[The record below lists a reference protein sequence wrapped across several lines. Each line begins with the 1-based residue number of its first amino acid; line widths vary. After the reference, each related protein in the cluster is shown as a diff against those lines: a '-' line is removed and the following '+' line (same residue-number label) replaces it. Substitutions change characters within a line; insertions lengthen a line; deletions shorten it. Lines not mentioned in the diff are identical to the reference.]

1 MFLPS
6 FLSLRE
12 WVSDWASEWVSQSVS
27 QSVSE
32 WVSVWASERAS
43 DGWGNRAWNVL
54 SLSATNT
61 SGATAP
67 TFCCISWKPRYILL
81 AGMYNRRNR
90 PEPDVQPAGRR
101 VQPAQP
107 DWFLIKKKNWFF
119 LLEIHPVV
127 LVVHACQPVV
137 RLVVDGCD
145 GCTCLPAKCTQ
156 ALNWYNKRMVRSLG
170 SYLWHS
176 GSGRSRLDSPSRR
189 SLARSLAHTLTHW
202 LTDWLTHSL
211 TRSIPHSLTQAKT
224 AW

>member
-1 MFLPS
+1 MPV
-6 FLSLRE
+6 R
-12 WVSDWASEWVSQSVS
+12 ASKR
-27 QSVSE
+27 
-32 WVSVWASERAS
+32 ASERRLGGSSQEPPEPECHKHDPS
-43 DGWGNRAWNVL
+43 DRTCFLLYKLRAWVH
-54 SLSATNT
+54 
-61 SGATAP
+61 
-67 TFCCISWKPRYILL
+67 F
-81 AGMYNRRNR
+81 
-90 PEPDVQPAGRR
+90 AGRHI
-101 VQPAQP
+101 QPAQP
-107 DWFLIKKKNWFF
+107 SRTRRTTGWQACTTGTTGLIPNKKKKNWFF

-176 GSGRSRLDSPSRR
+176 GSGRSRLDSTSRR
-189 SLARSLAHTLTHW
+189 SLARSLAHTLTHSLTDW
-202 LTDWLTHSL
+202 LTDSLTHSL